1 MALTDDQ
8 SAAGG
13 KPPAARISGPLWRE
27 RQDRPIYRVELWP
40 NQSLT
45 PTGLRVVLGVSALM
59 LALPLFTVAGTLAFW
74 GLLPFLAAALWG
86 LWYALRRN
94 GRNLRISEVLEVW
107 RDEVRVER
115 RDPDG
120 RIRRWMAEPLRV
132 RIQLHKDAQIEDYLT
147 LTGGGREIEL
157 GAFLSPEER
166 VELAGEVE
174 AALTQ
179 AIRP

>member
-1 MALTDDQ
+1 MQTE
-8 SAAGG
+8 AAGG
-13 KPPAARISGPLWRE
+13 RPPAARVSGPDWRI
-27 RQDRPIYRVELWP
+27 RKDRPIYRVELWP

-45 PTGLRVVLGVSALM
+45 PTGLRVVLGISALM
-59 LALPLFTVAGTLAFW
+59 LALPLTFLVGTLAFW

-86 LWYALRRN
+86 LWYAIRRN
-94 GRNLRISEVLEVW
+94 GRNLRITEVLEVW

-132 RIQLHKDAQIEDYLT
+132 RLQLHKDAQIEDYLT
-147 LTGGGREIEL
+147 MTGGGREIEL

-166 VELAGEVE
+166 VELAEEVE
-174 AALTQ
+174 AALTR
-179 AIRP
+179 AIRS

>member
-1 MALTDDQ
+1 MALTEDHD
-8 SAAGG
+8 AAGERS
-13 KPPAARISGPLWRE
+13 PAARISGPLWRE
-27 RQDRPIYRVELWP
+27 RRDRPIYRVELWP

-45 PTGLRVVLGVSALM
+45 QGGYRTVLGVSAVM
-59 LALPLFTVAGTLAFW
+59 LAIPLVPLAGSLAFW

-86 LWYALRRN
+86 LWYAIRRN

-115 RDPDG
+115 RDPNG
-120 RIRRWMAEPLRV
+120 QIRRWMAEPLRV
-132 RIQLHKDAQIEDYLT
+132 RIQLHKDAKIEDYLT

-157 GAFLSPEER
+157 GAFLAPEER
-166 VELAGEVE
+166 VDLADEVE
-174 AALTQ
+174 AALTR